1 MADGALS
8 GIKILDLMW
17 VIAGPSAT
25 RVLGDMGATVIRVE
39 STTSPDAAR
48 TAGAF
53 RHGETGPESAA
64 AWGTLNASKLG
75 VTLNLNI
82 SEGLNVVRD
91 LVAWADIVCES
102 FTAGQMASWGLD
114 YENLREINPRLIML
128 STCLFGQTGPLATTA
143 GFGNMAH
150 SITGFTNVGG
160 YPDRPPVGPFLAYTD
175 CIAPRFSVV
184 AIMAALDH
192 RERTGQGVY
201 IDQAQAEGALHFLTT
216 ALLDEQVNGRTLE
229 RDGNRDPAMAPH
241 GVYPTLED
249 DGWVAV
255 VARSDE
261 EWAALATLMEQPAL
275 ASDSRFDT
283 LDARKANEDEL
294 DAIMA
299 SWTAT
304 LPGAEVEVRCQSE
317 GVPAYV
323 VQGSALAFADPQL
336 QHRGHFVEIDHPLF
350 ETTTVEATRFTMSR
364 TPAQVLMSAPTF
376 GRDNDHV
383 LRDIL
388 GYDDERITE
397 LVVAGALQ

>member
-1 MADGALS
+1 MADGALN

-25 RVLGDMGATVIRVE
+25 RVLADMGATVVRVE

-64 AWGTLNASKLG
+64 AWGTFNASKLG

-82 SEGLNVVRD
+82 AEGQGVFRD

-114 YENLREINPRLIML
+114 YERLREINPRLIML
-128 STCLFGQTGPLATTA
+128 SSNLFGQTGPLAASA

-150 SITGFTNVGG
+150 SITGFTNIGG
-160 YPDRPPVGPFLAYTD
+160 YPGSPPVGPFLAYTD
-175 CIAPRFSVV
+175 CIAPRFSV
-184 AIMAALDH
+184 AALMAALDR
-192 RERTGQGVY
+192 RERTGEGVY
-201 IDQAQAEGALHFLTT
+201 IDQAQAEGAMHFLAT
-216 ALLDEQVNGRTLE
+216 ALLDYQANGRILE

-241 GVYPTLED
+241 GVYPTLEE

-261 EWAALATLMEQPAL
+261 EWASLATLMEQPAL
-275 ASDSRFDT
+275 AGDSRFET
-283 LDARKANEDEL
+283 LAARKANEDEL
-294 DAIMA
+294 DAIVA
-299 SWTAT
+299 AWTAK
-304 LPGAEVEVRCQSE
+304 LPGAEVEARVQAV
-317 GVPAYV
+317 GVPAHV

-336 QHRGHFVEIDHPLF
+336 QHRGHFVEVEHPLF
-350 ETTTVEATRFTMSR
+350 ESTTVEATRFTMSR
-364 TPAQVLMSAPTF
+364 TPPQVLRCAPTF

-383 LRDIL
+383 LREML

-397 LVVAGALQ
+397 LVVAGALE

>member
-1 MADGALS
+1 
-8 GIKILDLMW
+8 
-17 VIAGPSAT
+17 
-25 RVLGDMGATVIRVE
+25 
-39 STTSPDAAR
+39 
-48 TAGAF
+48 
-53 RHGETGPESAA
+53 
-64 AWGTLNASKLG
+64 
-75 VTLNLNI
+75 
-82 SEGLNVVRD
+82 
-91 LVAWADIVCES
+91 
-102 FTAGQMASWGLD
+102 
-114 YENLREINPRLIML
+114 
-128 STCLFGQTGPLATTA
+128 
-143 GFGNMAH
+143 
-150 SITGFTNVGG
+150 
-160 YPDRPPVGPFLAYTD
+160 
-175 CIAPRFSVV
+175 
-184 AIMAALDH
+184 MAAVDY

-304 LPGAEVEVRCQSE
+304 LPGAEVGVRCQSE